1 MPLSTTTTTT
11 TTTTALAVAIVQRPF
26 DGPLRRTI
34 RDALRPTIS
43 PS

>member
-11 TTTTALAVAIVQRPF
+11 AAPLSVAIVQRPF